1 MRIAI
6 GSFQCESN
14 TLVPILTRKEDFDI
28 AVGRKMLDKLAIREY
43 CNDRGIELVPTLYAH
58 ALPGGPVAKKDYLE
72 LMQAIVNDIPKDGI
86 DGVWLFL
93 HGSMYVEELG
103 SGETYML
110 ECIRKKIGWE
120 IPVSVAGD
128 FHANNSDRIPELC
141 NCICA
146 FRTAPHSDHDE
157 TQMRAMRALV
167 RCIEEKRL
175 PKPQLRRAD
184 VMIAGDMVQTALP
197 PLKEIMDEARRM
209 EEEIPGMLA
218 VQVYQGHQWV
228 DVSYVGPSFIATHIS
243 DPSIAADC
251 AEKLAKMFYKAR
263 YDFHFT
269 VEAESPRVAVEKAI
283 AEKEKQVFL
292 SDSGDN
298 TTAGATGDNAF
309 LLNRLREA
317 GAKNFLIAGITDK
330 RACDICRAAEPGA
343 LLTLTL
349 GGSLS
354 PLSESATVTGRLVH
368 TGNILSYQ
376 HSDGGYS
383 ATLDCGDFTVVIT
396 EERNALCRPD
406 IFDSID
412 LDLEKFGI
420 IAVKLGYLFP
430 ELAAVAERA
439 IFVFT
444 PGTSP
449 ARPEDIP
456 LKNIRRPMFPWDD
469 NLKE

>member
-14 TLVPILTRKEDFDI
+14 TLVPILTERSDFDI
-28 AVGRKMLDKLAIREY
+28 AVGWDMLDKLAIRGY
-43 CNDRGIELVPTLYAH
+43 CEERGIELVPTLYAH
-58 ALPGGPVAKKDYLE
+58 ALPGGPVAKGDYLA
-72 LMQAIVNDIPKDGI
+72 LMQAIVDGIPKEGI

-110 ECIRKKIGWE
+110 ERIREKIGWE

-157 TQMRAMRALV
+157 TQLRAMRALV
-167 RCIEEKRL
+167 RCIEEKKL
-175 PKPQLRRAD
+175 PRPQLRRAD

-197 PLKEIMDEARRM
+197 PLKAIMDEARRM

-228 DVSYVGPSFIATHIS
+228 DVPYVGPSFIATHIG
-243 DPSIAADC
+243 DPSVAAAC
-251 AEKLAKMFYKAR
+251 AERLAKMFYDAR
-263 YDFHFT
+263 YDFRFS
-269 VEAESPRVAVEKAI
+269 VEADTPEVAVAKAV
-283 AEKEKQVFL
+283 AERQKQVFL

-330 RACDICRAAEPGA
+330 PACDICRTANIGDT
-343 LLTLTL
+343 LTLTV

-354 PLSESATVTGRLVH
+354 PLGESATVTGRLVH
-368 TGNILSYQ
+368 KGNILSYQ
-376 HSDGGYS
+376 HADGGFS
-383 ATLDCGDFTVVIT
+383 ATLDCGEFTVVVT
-396 EERNALCRPD
+396 EARNAVCRPD
-406 IFDSID
+406 IFSSID
-412 LDLEKFGI
+412 LDFTKFDI
-420 IAVKLGYLFP
+420 VVVKLGYLFP
-430 ELAAVAERA
+430 ELAKIAERA

-456 LKNIRRPMFPWDD
+456 LQNIRRPMFPWDD
-469 NLKE
+469 IAEK